1 MWVHV
6 QLVFL
11 WMSLIAHNVPRIVL
25 LVKGVRQIVYHVQ
38 RVPFFIKDPVFLS
51 ALLNCLWLI
60 VNAYHAHPRAF
71 NVIQVP
77 LPVLNVIQAVISLYY
92 KLQHASQNV
101 ISVKIIRYS
110 SILSIKWHL
119 CSLLKSLW
127 HMYKL
132 IPVQYMFKKIW
143 ATLLTRNILLCK
155 LSNTLYKWW
164 DRLYQ
169 M

>member
-1 MWVHV
+1 MVR
-6 QLVFL
+6 FR
-11 WMSLIAHNVPRIVL
+11 MSLIAHNAPRVVL
-25 LVKGVRQIVYHVQ
+25 LVRGVRQIAHHVQ
-38 RVPFFIKDPVFLS
+38 RVPSFIKDPVYLYAHLS
-51 ALLNCLWLI
+51 CLRLI
-60 VNAYHAHPRAF
+60 VNVYHAQPRAF
-71 NVIQVP
+71 YVIQVP
-77 LPVLNVIQAVISLYY
+77 LLVLNVIRAVISLYY
-92 KLQHASQNV
+92 KLKHASQNV

-155 LSNTLYKWW
+155 LSNTLYK
-164 DRLYQ
+164 
-169 M
+169 